1 MKEIQ
6 AFCQAQWEQVMIVMA
21 ASLSQKYPV
30 GKLEDAGTEK
40 ARVLFAEIPTE
51 ASEVQMHNML
61 VRACQVTLR
70 QWADQLSKQAK
81 KRRAHDDSDTEPR
94 DTQPNI
100 MAGQPTPP

>member
-1 MKEIQ
+1 
-6 AFCQAQWEQVMIVMA
+6 MA
-21 ASLSQKYPV
+21 ASLSQYPV

-40 ARVLFAEIPTE
+40 ARMLFTEIPTE
-51 ASEVQMHNML
+51 ASERVQMHNML

-94 DTQPNI
+94 DTQP
-100 MAGQPTPP
+100 TS